1 MKQPVLRQAART
13 SIETTI
19 QDAEAHLG
27 VRQ

>member
-1 MKQPVLRQAART
+1 LLHQAART